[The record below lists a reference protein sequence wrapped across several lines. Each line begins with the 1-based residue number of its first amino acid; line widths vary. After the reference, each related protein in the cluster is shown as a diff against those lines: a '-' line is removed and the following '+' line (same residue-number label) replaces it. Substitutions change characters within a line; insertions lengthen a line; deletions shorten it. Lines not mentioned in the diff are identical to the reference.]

1 MTKTTEVLI
10 DGFTFTEGPRWH
22 EGRLYFSDFFTHR
35 VLAVNTKGEY
45 ETIVETPYQPSGLG
59 WLPDGTLLIVSM
71 NDQKLLHFDKGVLT
85 EAADLSGLATHYCN
99 DMVVDKSG
107 NAYIGNFGFDL
118 HGGESLKPTNLILVR
133 PSEDPCVVAE
143 NLFFPNGTVI
153 SPDGKT
159 LILGETFSS
168 CLTAFD
174 INSDATLSNRRV
186 WADLSSIEEGY
197 APVPDGI
204 CLDADGAI
212 WVASPSTNDVIRI
225 QEGGILL
232 DKIEVDMG
240 AFACMLGGDKG
251 KTLFISTSKDSQEEI
266 CLKEKS
272 ARIETVE
279 VAVPRAGLP

>member
-35 VLAVNTKGEY
+35 VLAVDTKGKHEI
-45 ETIVETPYQPSGLG
+45 IVETPYQPSGLG
-59 WLPDGTLLIVSM
+59 WLPDGSLLIVSM

-133 PSEDPCVVAE
+133 PDEDPCVAAE

-153 SPDGKT
+153 TPDGKT

-197 APVPDGI
+197 DPVPDGI
-204 CLDADGAI
+204 CLDAEGAI

-232 DKIEVDMG
+232 DKIEVDRG
-240 AFACMLGGDKG
+240 AFACMLGGEKG
-251 KTLFISTSKDSQEEI
+251 KTLFISTSKGSQEEI

-279 VAVPRAGLP
+279 VVVPRAGLP

>member
-35 VLAVNTKGEY
+35 VLAVDTKGKHEI
-45 ETIVETPYQPSGLG
+45 IVETPYQPSGLG
-59 WLPDGTLLIVSM
+59 WLPDGSLLIVSM

-240 AFACMLGGDKG
+240 AFACMLGGEKG
-251 KTLFISTSKDSQEEI
+251 KTLFISTSKGSQEEI

-279 VAVPRAGLP
+279 VVVPRAGLP

>member
-1 MTKTTEVLI
+1 MTKTTEILK

-35 VLAVNTKGEY
+35 VLALDTKGEQ
-45 ETIVETPYQPSGLG
+45 ETIVETPCQPSGLG
-59 WLPDGTLLIVSM
+59 WLPDGSLLIVSM
-71 NDQKLLHFDKGVLT
+71 NDQKLLHFDNGVLI
-85 EAADLSGLATHYCN
+85 EAADLSELATHHCN

-143 NLFFPNGTVI
+143 NLFFPNGMVI
-153 SPDGKT
+153 TPDGKT
-159 LILGETFSS
+159 LILGETYSS

-204 CLDADGAI
+204 CLDAEGAV

-225 QEGGILL
+225 QEGGTLL
-232 DKIEVDMG
+232 DKVEIETR

-251 KTLFISTSKDSQEEI
+251 NTLFISTSKNSKEEI

-272 ARIETVE
+272 ARIETIGVD
-279 VAVPRAGLP
+279 VPRAGLP

>member
-1 MTKTTEVLI
+1 MTNTTEILI
-10 DGFTFTEGPRWH
+10 DGLTFTEAPRWH
-22 EGRLYFSDFFTHR
+22 EGRLYFSDFFTHQ
-35 VLAVNTKGEY
+35 VLAVDTKGQL
-45 ETIVETPYQPSGLG
+45 ETIVKTPYQPSGLG
-59 WLPDGTLLIVSM
+59 WLPDGSLLIVSM
-71 NDQKLLHFDKGVLT
+71 NDQKLLRFNNGELT
-85 EAADLSGLATHYCN
+85 EAADLSRLANHYCN
-99 DMVVDKSG
+99 DMVVDRNG

-133 PSEDPCVVAE
+133 PEEDPCVVAE

-153 SPDGKT
+153 TPDGKT

-186 WADLSSIEEGY
+186 WADLSAIEEGY

-204 CLDADGAI
+204 CLDAEGAI

-225 QEGGILL
+225 EEGGSLL
-232 DKIEVDMG
+232 DKVEVEIG
-240 AFACMLGGDKG
+240 AFACMLGGEMG
-251 KTLFISTSKDSQEEI
+251 NTLFISTAKDSKEEI

-272 ARIETVE
+272 ARIETIE
-279 VAVPRAGLP
+279 VSIPRAGLP

>member
-10 DGFTFTEGPRWH
+10 DGFTFTVGPRWH

-71 NDQKLLHFDKGVLT
+71 NDQKLLHFDEGVLT
-85 EAADLSGLATHYCN
+85 EAADLSRLTTHYCN

-133 PSEDPCVVAE
+133 PGEDPCVAAE

-153 SPDGKT
+153 APDGKT

-197 APVPDGI
+197 DPVPDGF
-204 CLDADGAI
+204 CLDAEGAI

-240 AFACMLGGDKG
+240 AFACMLGGEKG
-251 KTLFISTSKDSQEEI
+251 KTLFISTSKGSQEEI

>member
-1 MTKTTEVLI
+1 MIKTTEILI

-35 VLAVNTKGEY
+35 VVAVDTKGQH
-45 ETIVETPYQPSGLG
+45 ETIVKTPYQPSGLG
-59 WLPDGTLLIVSM
+59 WLPDGSLLIVSM
-71 NDQKLLHFDKGVLT
+71 NDQKLLHFDNGVLT
-85 EAADLSGLATHYCN
+85 EAADLSELATHYCN

-118 HGGESLKPTNLILVR
+118 HGGEALKPTNLILVR
-133 PSEDPCVVAE
+133 PGEDPCVVAE

-153 SPDGKT
+153 TPDGKT

-204 CLDADGAI
+204 CLDAEGAI
-212 WVASPSTNDVIRI
+212 WVASPSTNDVIRVK
-225 QEGGILL
+225 EGGALL
-232 DKIEVDMG
+232 DKVKVDMG

-251 KTLFISTSKDSQEEI
+251 NTLFISTSKDSQEEV

-272 ARIETVE
+272 ARIETIE
-279 VAVPRAGLP
+279 VDVPRAGLP

>member
-1 MTKTTEVLI
+1 MAKKTQVLI
-10 DGFTFTEGPRWH
+10 DGLTFTEGPRWH
-22 EGRLYFSDFFTHR
+22 EGKLYFSDFFSHR
-35 VLAVNTKGEY
+35 VLAVDTKGNL
-45 ETIVETPYQPSGLG
+45 ETIVQTPYQPSGLG
-59 WLPDGTLLIVSM
+59 WMPDGSMLIVSM
-71 NDQKLLHFDKGVLT
+71 NDKKLLAFKDGELS
-85 EAADLSGLATHYCN
+85 EAADLSGLANHYCN

-107 NAYIGNFGFDL
+107 NAYVGNFGFDL
-118 HGGESLKPTNLILVR
+118 HGGESLKPPNLILVR
-133 PSEDPCVVAE
+133 PNEDPCVVAE

-153 SPDGKT
+153 TPDGKT

-197 APVPDGI
+197 TPVPDGI
-204 CLDADGAI
+204 CLDSEGAI

-251 KTLFISTSKDSQEEI
+251 RTLFISTSKDSQEEI
-266 CLKEKS
+266 
-272 ARIETVE
+272 
-279 VAVPRAGLP
+279 

>member
-1 MTKTTEVLI
+1 MTNTTEILI
-10 DGFTFTEGPRWH
+10 DGLTFTEAPRWH
-22 EGRLYFSDFFTHR
+22 EGRLYFSDFFTHQ
-35 VLAVNTKGEY
+35 VLAVDTKGQLEK
-45 ETIVETPYQPSGLG
+45 IVKTPYQPSGLG
-59 WLPDGTLLIVSM
+59 WLPDGSLLIVSM
-71 NDQKLLHFDKGVLT
+71 NDQKLLRFNNGELT
-85 EAADLSGLATHYCN
+85 EAADLSILANHYCN
-99 DMVVDKSG
+99 YMVVDING

-133 PSEDPCVVAE
+133 PEEDPCVVAE

-153 SPDGKT
+153 TPDGKT

-197 APVPDGI
+197 VPVPDGI
-204 CLDADGAI
+204 CLDAEGAI

-225 QEGGILL
+225 EEGGSLL
-232 DKIEVDMG
+232 DKVEVEIG
-240 AFACMLGGDKG
+240 AFACMLGGEMG
-251 KTLFISTSKDSQEEI
+251 NTLFISTAKDSQEEI

-272 ARIETVE
+272 ARIETIE
-279 VAVPRAGLP
+279 VSIPRAGLP